1 MPRPNRRPAEKDPN
15 ALLGSV
21 GYAGG
26 MDTFDLAIAPDFQS
40 FLDANMPMIHPEG
53 TIGRVRRAFGINGSY
68 AMAFKTLRHALRQEI
83 DRWPEMI
90 VMEIMQN
97 RDLSERLDHEQMD
110 TFRLLCQRHKQAI
123 LDAKFDADYFR
134 TLEEFVLFFIYHDIR
149 AVWVAG
155 ALKNVISESM
165 ARLYDRN
172 DSSQRRIL
180 FTLLDFMALE
190 LSQVQRVYIRHAEY
204 QEITASDPEGLRTR
218 AT

>member
-1 MPRPNRRPAEKDPN
+1 MLDPVGSGEAHGRLLFDDAGDQGAQAVVGSVDEKDRP
-15 ALLGSV
+15 G
-21 GYAGG
+21 
-26 MDTFDLAIAPDFQS
+26 
-40 FLDANMPMIHPEG
+40 
-53 TIGRVRRAFGINGSY
+53 VRA
-68 AMAFKTLRHALRQEI
+68 
-83 DRWPEMI
+83 
-90 VMEIMQN
+90 
-97 RDLSERLDHEQMD
+97 ERLDHAQMD

-123 LDAKFDADYFR
+123 LDAKFDTDYFR

-204 QEITASDPEGLRTR
+204 QEIASPDPTGLLTR
-218 AT
+218 ST

>member
-1 MPRPNRRPAEKDPN
+1 
-15 ALLGSV
+15 
-21 GYAGG
+21 
-26 MDTFDLAIAPDFQS
+26 MDTFDLAISPDFQV
-40 FLDANMPMIHPEG
+40 FLDANMPKIHPEG
-53 TIGRVRRAFGINGSY
+53 TIGRVRRAFGINGNY
-68 AMAFKTLRHALRQEI
+68 GAAFKALRHALRLEI

-97 RDLSERLDHEQMD
+97 RDMSERLDHAQMD

-123 LDAKFDADYFR
+123 LDAKFDTDYFR

-204 QEITASDPEGLRTR
+204 QEIASPDPTGLLTR
-218 AT
+218 ST